1 MLLKKISFWKS
12 FEIRF
17 FSLNFNVELLSLWL
31 KTFVFANIYK
41 SFLCH
46 LQGPVMIAS
55 SEGGVNIEEIAAK
68 NPDAIIKIPID
79 ILEGLNDDKARMAAK
94 KMGIPES
101 R

>member
-1 MLLKKISFWKS
+1 
-12 FEIRF
+12 
-17 FSLNFNVELLSLWL
+17 
-31 KTFVFANIYK
+31 
-41 SFLCH
+41 
-46 LQGPVMIAS
+46 MIAS